1 VLVRDPCRYSAEYEA
16 MAFAGSSQLQ
26 LLLTLQFPDGMVR
39 WGSRILPSE
48 LLLRRCTYMYVT
60 DISVNSFLLNLTG
73 IIFAVQFV
81 ALLILGAYGDYGK
94 WRPWIL
100 ISFTAMLYLCQ
111 FAISAINKPAQWWGA
126 QVCYVA
132 GIVGE
137 SSDQAEVVRGLMY
150 SYEHDGRV
158 FCCYFPGSRA
168 GSARGHSVREG
179 SHGRYPRVSRSAYCD
194 AMY

>member
-1 VLVRDPCRYSAEYEA
+1 
-16 MAFAGSSQLQ
+16 
-26 LLLTLQFPDGMVR
+26 
-39 WGSRILPSE
+39 
-48 LLLRRCTYMYVT
+48 MYVI

-111 FAISAINKPAQWWGA
+111 FAISAINKPTQWWGA

-132 GIVGE
+132 GIVGM
-137 SSDQAEVVRGLMY
+137 SSA
-150 SYEHDGRV
+150 
-158 FCCYFPGSRA
+158 
-168 GSARGHSVREG
+168 
-179 SHGRYPRVSRSAYCD
+179 
-194 AMY
+194 

>member
-1 VLVRDPCRYSAEYEA
+1 
-16 MAFAGSSQLQ
+16 
-26 LLLTLQFPDGMVR
+26 
-39 WGSRILPSE
+39 
-48 LLLRRCTYMYVT
+48 MYVI

-111 FAISAINKPAQWWGA
+111 FAISAINKPTQWWGA

-137 SSDQAEVVRGLMY
+137 SSAEAERGLMY
-150 SYEHDGRV
+150 SHEHDGCILR
-158 FCCYFPGSRA
+158 CYIPGNRA
-168 GSARGHSVREG
+168 GSARGHPVREG
-179 SHGRYPRVSRSAYCD
+179 SHGRYPRVSRAAVESCANTRPAVHDEFLSYQRAKVSRTFMISAD
-194 AMY
+194 L

>member
-1 VLVRDPCRYSAEYEA
+1 MEWSGGDLESYQVSKHLDAVH
-16 MAFAGSSQLQ
+16 
-26 LLLTLQFPDGMVR
+26 
-39 WGSRILPSE
+39 
-48 LLLRRCTYMYVT
+48 TYVI

-111 FAISAINKPAQWWGA
+111 FAISAINKPTQWWGA

-132 GIVGE
+132 GIVGM
-137 SSDQAEVVRGLMY
+137 SSA
-150 SYEHDGRV
+150 
-158 FCCYFPGSRA
+158 
-168 GSARGHSVREG
+168 
-179 SHGRYPRVSRSAYCD
+179 
-194 AMY
+194 